1 MVRTWQP
8 RDWIVWIG
16 WSVAI
21 SIGWG
26 FCEVLLFVRV
36 LGAGADRSTLLPT
49 TTSSLLWLTQNVVY
63 TWGAVSVIQAGLL
76 FGYVR
81 RISWWML
88 GWILATMVGWTG
100 LWFFDFAT
108 AQHWLLNLAGSLAGS
123 LGLGSMQWFVLRL
136 LIPEP
141 SRRRLSWWLLVYG
154 GAALASGGSFLV
166 GLYLSNVLDLLM
178 FVVPGI
184 VYGMLTGFALVSLF
198 QRPHPLPSTHSPMAE
213 H

>member
-1 MVRTWQP
+1 
-8 RDWIVWIG
+8 
-16 WSVAI
+16 
-21 SIGWG
+21 
-26 FCEVLLFVRV
+26 
-36 LGAGADRSTLLPT
+36 
-49 TTSSLLWLTQNVVY
+49 
-63 TWGAVSVIQAGLL
+63 
-76 FGYVR
+76 
-81 RISWWML
+81 ML